1 MPSGDS
7 PLSLPLLPLP
17 SSLKLFVCVCV
28 CAAVQGG
35 FYQSQTGG
43 SQQQPTSVAY
53 YGYQQ
58 QQQQQQYRP
67 PQQQATPQQS
77 GYYYQQHTP
86 SATQAA
92 AAAVKTTPTATP
104 TVAHQGVGYG
114 TSMAVAAALP
124 AVAYPSSYS
133 SPHYSSTAATS
144 RCVRVFIYVQ
154 YVHYIRMCICMFVFV
169 CMHACVYLRTV
180 RMNGVCV

>member
-1 MPSGDS
+1 MAT
-7 PLSLPLLPLP
+7 PLSPLP
-17 SSLKLFVCVCV
+17 SFPFSLFSQTNCVCVCV

-35 FYQSQTGG
+35 FYQGQTGG

-53 YGYQQ
+53 YGYQ

-92 AAAVKTTPTATP
+92 AAAAKTTPTATP

-144 RCVRVFIYVQ
+144 RCVGVGVRVFIYVQ
-154 YVHYIRMCICMFVFV
+154 YVHYIRMCVCMFV
-169 CMHACVYLRTV
+169 CI
-180 RMNGVCV
+180 